1 MLEKLN
7 PIIYDEE
14 QFRYLNIGEKV
25 TDAFKTGIALKQS
38 LHGEQDHD

>member
-25 TDAFKTGIALKQS
+25 ADAFKTGIALKQS